1 MPYEQQ
7 YWSKYQKKMVKTVQ
21 LFSYFQFPTFISSF
35 LIDNNAS
42 LKKNSD
48 CAGARHVDVY
58 FFNELFVTSFYLF
71 PPR

>member
-42 LKKNSD
+42 LKKILIAQALAMLT
-48 CAGARHVDVY
+48 CI
-58 FFNELFVTSFYLF
+58 FFMNYL
-71 PPR
+71 